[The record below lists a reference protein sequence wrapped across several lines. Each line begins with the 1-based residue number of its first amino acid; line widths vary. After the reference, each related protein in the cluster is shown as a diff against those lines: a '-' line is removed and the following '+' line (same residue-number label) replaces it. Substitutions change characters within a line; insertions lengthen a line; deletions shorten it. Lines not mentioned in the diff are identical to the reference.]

1 MIKLNEIYK
10 TAKGFNPK
18 RERVDVTY
26 GLRELYVN
34 PSHIVL
40 ARENEELRHANAES
54 SIIDDLSPEARFSE
68 VIISS
73 QGQSSRIVDVVA
85 SPSQIAH
92 LCRGE

>member
-10 TAKGFNPK
+10 TAKGYNPK
-18 RERVDVTY
+18 REKVDVIY

-34 PSHIVL
+34 PSHIIM
-40 ARENEELRHANAES
+40 ARENEQLRHANTES

-68 VIISS
+68 VVIAS
-73 QGQSSRIVDVVA
+73 QGQSSRIVDVIA
-85 SPSQIAH
+85 SPSQIAQ